1 MNFQTCLKAL
11 WDKDNKKRCLLILA
25 SLIPLVFLDVSER
38 NVNAS
43 VWLYGILGKQ

>member
-1 MNFQTCLKAL
+1 MNFQMLLKAL

-25 SLIPLVFLDVSER
+25 SLIPPVFLDVSEE

-43 VWLYGILGKQ
+43 VWLYGILRKQ